1 MEYYSSH
8 DLQYKSIN
16 SVLDSFSSDFF
27 DGITM
32 IMRPVVG
39 GIDYMRS
46 MHKSYLVER
55 EIQKISRLDFDKRE
69 RLLDFLTD
77 LVASDVYDASFKTKL
92 ETKISKLEEFKE
104 VFEQL
109 GKISNKLDS
118 IQRNDILRISLNK
131 LKGKI
136 SSVRE
141 NINLRMWD
149 KGENVN
155 QLMVLDQILHL
166 LEELISET
174 LIKKDSKIIEVIVF
188 SLLKIEAFHRNKITF
203 EAFQQYISELS
214 LFGYNDEPLPRN
226 YDVILKTLTI

>member
-1 MEYYSSH
+1 MEYYSH
-8 DLQYKSIN
+8 QDPQYKSII
-16 SVLDSFSSDFF
+16 SILDSFSSDFF

-55 EIQKISRLDFDKRE
+55 EIEKISRLDFDKRE
-69 RLLDFLTD
+69 QLLDILTD
-77 LVASDVYDASFKTKL
+77 LVASDIYDDTFTTKL
-92 ETKISKLEEFKE
+92 EGKISKLEEFKD

-109 GKISNKLDS
+109 GKITNKLDS
-118 IQRNDILRISLNK
+118 TQKNDILRISLNK
-131 LKGKI
+131 IKGKL

-141 NINLRMWD
+141 NTNLRMWD

-174 LIKKDSKIIEVIVF
+174 LRKKNYKISDVIIF

-214 LFGYNDEPLPRN
+214 LYGYKDEPLPRN
-226 YDVILKTLTI
+226 YNVILETLTI

>member
-1 MEYYSSH
+1 MEYYSH
-8 DLQYKSIN
+8 RDPQYKSII
-16 SVLDSFSSDFF
+16 SILDSFSSDFF

-46 MHKSYLVER
+46 MHKSYLVEK
-55 EIQKISRLDFDKRE
+55 EIEKISRLDFDKRE
-69 RLLDFLTD
+69 LLLDILTD

-92 ETKISKLEEFKE
+92 EVKISKLEEFKD

-109 GKISNKLDS
+109 GKITNKLNS
-118 IQRNDILRISLNK
+118 NQINDILRISLNK
-131 LKGKI
+131 LKGKM

-141 NINLRMWD
+141 NTNLRMWD

-174 LIKKDSKIIEVIVF
+174 LRKRNYKILDVIIF

-214 LFGYNDEPLPRN
+214 LYGYKDEPLPRN
-226 YDVILKTLTI
+226 YDVILETLTI